1 MILKRFILTLITA
14 LVLGGCSSPGYT
26 NHIYLIPEGYE
37 GSFTV
42 FFNISGAPKLK
53 KEGEFAVI
61 PLETTNI
68 ETLHQTDYSTYGY
81 ALTSRKEPYLPKA
94 ATYEVNNK
102 YYYIDQTGKRKEID
116 PYCVHE
122 RGVGGNTAA
131 NGKEIGYVDV
141 QVTQSECGED
151 FYLNGKKEYTTQNKE
166 AKKELINKLD

>member
-1 MILKRFILTLITA
+1 MIAVLLI
-14 LVLGGCSSPGYT
+14 GGCASPGYT
-26 NHIYLIPEGYE
+26 NHIYLIPQEYE

-42 FFNISGAPKLK
+42 FFNIPGAPELK

-61 PLETTNI
+61 PLEKTNI
-68 ETLHQTDYSTYGY
+68 ETLHQTNYSTYGY

-94 ATYEVNNK
+94 ATYQYNNK
-102 YYYIDQTGKRKEID
+102 YYYIDKAGKRKEID

-122 RGVGGNTAA
+122 RGVGGNTEA

-151 FYLNGKKEYTTQNKE
+151 FYLNGKKEYTTQSKE
-166 AKKELINKLD
+166 AKKELLINLLSGKSPSP